1 MGRKLESRHEVAS
14 AFARTPGLL
23 NFGTLGLAAAALSL
37 GVLPARAADRHDT
50 LPPHRVAHPAPHHP
64 VRHVVHAVAWHPPAA
79 VHLPARQENLAH
91 KPLVRHL
98 AWRHAPVRHPIWHH
112 PVWHH
117 AVWHR
122 PIHAGPRMSC
132 VPFARAASGIDVAGN
147 AYAWWG
153 NAAGRYARGD
163 APVPGSVLAFRAN
176 MRMRLGHVAVVSRVI
191 NRREIEVDQANWAD
205 WGQITRGVKVIDVSE
220 DNSWTDVRV
229 ALGDGRF
236 GSVYP
241 TYGFIY
247 DRPDTGTMMAAN
259 RRPAPVIAAN
269 PAPADLRPID
279 RGASAEVAE
288 APGRLPAPPRWPT
301 HLGHTLHTR
310 FVHHAAYTHHE
321 ASHGA
326 SHGASHWAPHRAPI
340 HHVTVRH
347 APVHSAMIHHA
358 TIRHVATH
366 HAPQRPEI
374 TRG

>member
-1 MGRKLESRHEVAS
+1 M
-14 AFARTPGLL
+14 
-23 NFGTLGLAAAALSL
+23 
-37 GVLPARAADRHDT
+37 
-50 LPPHRVAHPAPHHP
+50 
-64 VRHVVHAVAWHPPAA
+64 
-79 VHLPARQENLAH
+79 AH

-98 AWRHAPVRHPIWHH
+98 AWRHAPLRHPVWHH
-112 PVWHH
+112 PAGHHAVWHHAVWHH

-247 DRPDTGTMMAAN
+247 DRPDTGVMVAAN

-288 APGRLPAPPRWPT
+288 APVHLPAPPRWPA

-310 FVHHAAYTHHE
+310 FVHHAAYVPHEAHHWAHHE
-321 ASHGA
+321 AH
-326 SHGASHWAPHRAPI
+326 HWAPHRAPVHHVDHVTV

-347 APVHSAMIHHA
+347 TPIHH
-358 TIRHVATH
+358 IVTH
-366 HAPQRPEI
+366 HAPPRRETTP
-374 TRG
+374 G